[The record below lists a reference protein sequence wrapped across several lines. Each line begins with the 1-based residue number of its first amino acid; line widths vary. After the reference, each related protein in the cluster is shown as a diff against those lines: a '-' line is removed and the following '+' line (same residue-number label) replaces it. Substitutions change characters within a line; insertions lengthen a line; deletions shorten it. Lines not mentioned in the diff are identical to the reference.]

1 MPEIQQNDDQ
11 LILRRSPRLDS
22 KYSEYSYGICPAYC
36 DCEFP
41 KSSLYAGYR
50 GPISDLVKCRCGEE
64 DIGNHSIKWHW
75 HKCPESDILL
85 DENKDSYD
93 CTFHPIYSHGTA
105 IVRGEQPLAADMMHF
120 WEIRVLTPL
129 SGTDVMFGI
138 GTDNVDLTEYKFHFA
153 SALGSN
159 DQSWAFSYE
168 GKIHHNGQQT
178 TYGQKF
184 SQGCVVGILLDRSRG
199 QLEFFLNRRSLGV
212 AFTNICNDPHVKLYP
227 MVCSTAAKSA
237 IRLINASSQIECL
250 QLRAFR
256 AMSKQPKALEELKRM
271 PGLRNILNNYWFLAP
286 PVRYSQQSR
295 NSQFDML
302 DEAVLSNKSRRGRK
316 QKLNDDDIDMD
327 DLYRNAH
334 KIALHQYGE
343 SDDEPTLNEYFDEYF
358 HYLL

>member
-1 MPEIQQNDDQ
+1 
-11 LILRRSPRLDS
+11 
-22 KYSEYSYGICPAYC
+22 
-36 DCEFP
+36 
-41 KSSLYAGYR
+41 
-50 GPISDLVKCRCGEE
+50 
-64 DIGNHSIKWHW
+64 
-75 HKCPESDILL
+75 
-85 DENKDSYD
+85 
-93 CTFHPIYSHGTA
+93 
-105 IVRGEQPLAADMMHF
+105 MMHF

-295 NSQFDML
+295 NAQFDML
-302 DEAVLSNKSRRGRK
+302 DEAVLSNKTRRGRK

-358 HYLL
+358 HYLLKALEELKRMPGLRNILNNYWFLAPPVRYSQQSRNAQFDMLDEAVLSNKTRRGRKQKLNDDDIDMDDLYRNAHKIALHQYGESDDEPTLNEYFDEYFHYLL